1 MAYYS
6 DENFAGGGFSNNV
19 KFGIYRRVFKRAL
32 DFCIAA
38 LLMPIALLILA
49 PIALLIALDGASPFY
64 WQNRIGK
71 NGRVY
76 RMLKLRSMVPN
87 ADKMLEGYLN
97 KNPAAR
103 REWDEL
109 QKLKKD
115 PRITR
120 VGRFI
125 RKTSIDELP
134 QLWNVL
140 TGEMSLVGPRP
151 IMCDQRKLYPGL
163 DYYSMR
169 PGITGYWQISDRNEC
184 SFAER
189 ALFDADYYREL
200 SLGTDF
206 AVLTRTV
213 RVVLRATGH

>member
-6 DENFAGGGFSNNV
+6 DENLAGGRFSHNI
-19 KFGIYRRVFKRAL
+19 KFGIYRRVFKRVL
-32 DFCIAA
+32 DFCFAA

-49 PIALLIALDGASPFY
+49 PITLLIALDGASPFY

-87 ADKMLEGYLN
+87 ADTMLEGYLDE
-97 KNPAAR
+97 NPEAR

-115 PRITR
+115 PRITW

-140 TGEMSLVGPRP
+140 IGEMSLVGPRP

-163 DYYSMR
+163 DYYAMR